1 MEHDIKEISSSDIHT
16 WRSEHTQVDIEKKY
30 VTKLETYLSQWGF
43 KPISKGPGRRGSE
56 MSIKSTELGEYS
68 KDYFDLTSRKLSL
81 EIRQF
86 DDDWFDLG
94 VWTDFDNEDER
105 CTSYPP
111 MATFICDQIDA
122 VLYQLNICMK
132 DLPKVNDTKWNDE
145 IKMRK
150 ELVRQKEEVRDKIG
164 KKIMSFT
171 DFNNLNDFKKLNNI

>member
-68 KDYFDLTSRKLSL
+68 KDYFDLTSRDKKVSI

-86 DDDWFDLG
+86 DDDWFDL
-94 VWTDFDNEDER
+94 TDYSTAGR
-105 CTSYPP
+105 Y
-111 MATFICDQIDA
+111 ICDQIDA

-132 DLPKVNDTKWNDE
+132 DLPKVNDTKWNDD

-150 ELVRQKEEVRDKIG
+150 ELKRQKEEVRDKIG

-171 DFNNLNDFKKLNNI
+171 DFNTLNDFKKLNNI

>member
-1 MEHDIKEISSSDIHT
+1 MEHDIKEISSSDNHT

-56 MSIKSTELGEYS
+56 MSIKNTELGEYS
-68 KDYFDLTSRKLSL
+68 KDYFDLTSKDKKVSI

-86 DDDWFDLG
+86 DDDWFDL
-94 VWTDFDNEDER
+94 WTDYGGEDER
-105 CTSYPP
+105 CTRY
-111 MATFICDQIDA
+111 ICDQIDA
-122 VLYQLNICMK
+122 VLYQLNIFMK
-132 DLPKVNDTKWNDE
+132 DIPKVNDTKWNDD

-150 ELVRQKEEVRDKIG
+150 ELKRQKEEVIDKIG

-171 DFNNLNDFKKLNNI
+171 DFNTLNDFRKLNNI